1 MLNEI
6 KEYEQYTYP
15 LDAKHPAKRLKHRAL
30 CNELS
35 GTARAMT
42 IIARKSISEY
52 EGPGRVDHAIRV
64 LQVWCGDPKGDP
76 ETISEKIEYAWL
88 PNYMIQILGEE
99 KALEFEDYLM
109 KETSLKSFPR
119 YKEVCSLFRDIHADF
134 NFDTIRTKSKREPYL
149 NKAKKISLYSKELG
163 ELGDDEGKKNQRKK
177 TSSAY
182 SPVYN
187 IIKALVVLNGRFG
200 TRGYKQKMFNDNLV
214 RSDKNDFRK
223 ITYEKIVADA
233 ITAGPLKRRYLVC
246 EDANFSEI
254 CYCTEDN
261 KGNVK
266 TSKPFTNSK
275 KKKGE
280 WSEPTKKK
288 LDLIMKTVA
297 AFLLEQEAR
306 DATDQYVGYAPVNLT
321 YISNWLASSTKMESL
336 KAYKINGLPIFM
348 LEPIYNVAAISI
360 DTNWMQSCG
369 WKIVTEEKLD
379 AYLAEHPNAIFY
391 SDHGSGQFLRKNVRY
406 T

>member
-1 MLNEI
+1 MLNEV

-99 KALEFEDYLM
+99 KALKFEDYLM

-134 NFDTIRTKSKREPYL
+134 NFDTIRTESKREPYL

-200 TRGYKQKMFNDNLV
+200 TRGYKQKMFNDKLV
-214 RSDKNDFRK
+214 RPDKNDFKK

-233 ITAGPLKRRYLVC
+233 ITAGPLKR
-246 EDANFSEI
+246 
-254 CYCTEDN
+254 
-261 KGNVK
+261 
-266 TSKPFTNSK
+266 
-275 KKKGE
+275 
-280 WSEPTKKK
+280 
-288 LDLIMKTVA
+288 TVA

-321 YISNWLASSTKMESL
+321 DISNWLASSTKMESL

-348 LEPIYNVAAISI
+348 LEPIDNVAAISI
-360 DTNWMQSCG
+360 NTNWMQSCG

>member
-52 EGPGRVDHAIRV
+52 EGPVRVDHAIRV

-99 KALEFEDYLM
+99 KALKFEDYLM

-200 TRGYKQKMFNDNLV
+200 TRGYKQKMFNDNLPIGSKLV
-214 RSDKNDFRK
+214 KNYFVDVVGIGFM
-223 ITYEKIVADA
+223 T
-233 ITAGPLKRRYLVC
+233 
-246 EDANFSEI
+246 
-254 CYCTEDN
+254 
-261 KGNVK
+261 
-266 TSKPFTNSK
+266 
-275 KKKGE
+275 
-280 WSEPTKKK
+280 
-288 LDLIMKTVA
+288 LIK
-297 AFLLEQEAR
+297 
-306 DATDQYVGYAPVNLT
+306 N
-321 YISNWLASSTKMESL
+321 
-336 KAYKINGLPIFM
+336 
-348 LEPIYNVAAISI
+348 
-360 DTNWMQSCG
+360 
-369 WKIVTEEKLD
+369 EKLNVFVANSTSEAKTLNLGFFGD
-379 AYLAEHPNAIFY
+379 KTFECKLYNMSNLGTAIQGGHINELIVPAY
-391 SDHGSGQFLRKNVRY
+391 SGICCIEN
-406 T
+406 